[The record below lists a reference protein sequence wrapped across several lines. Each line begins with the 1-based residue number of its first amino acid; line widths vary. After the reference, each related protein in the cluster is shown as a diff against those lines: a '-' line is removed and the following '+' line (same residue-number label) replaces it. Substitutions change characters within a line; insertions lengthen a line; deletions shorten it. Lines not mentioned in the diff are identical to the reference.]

1 MGRAGCL
8 FSMVMGFVLM
18 WPLGEFCGN
27 MGWSACNFYSLSHGA
42 FIVAWPILAFACH
55 AFLPRPKKPPR

>member
-1 MGRAGCL
+1 
-8 FSMVMGFVLM
+8 
-18 WPLGEFCGN
+18 
-27 MGWSACNFYSLSHGA
+27 MGWSPCGFYSLSHGA